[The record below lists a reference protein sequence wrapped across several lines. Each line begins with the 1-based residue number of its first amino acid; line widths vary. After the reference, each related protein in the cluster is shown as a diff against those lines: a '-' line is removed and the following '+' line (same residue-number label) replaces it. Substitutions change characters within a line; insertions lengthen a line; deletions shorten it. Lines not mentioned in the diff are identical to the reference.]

1 MNGVETAPP
10 IDDALARRIGQLQL
24 AYVHSID
31 DGELDRWPD
40 FFTETCLYRVTA
52 RDNVEKGLDL
62 GVMRFESRAMLR
74 DRANSTQHAAVFAP
88 RSIRHVLGG
97 TLIDAA
103 GPDGISGRTNVAI
116 YQTSAD
122 GDTLLLMA
130 ALYRDL
136 IVEIDGR
143 LLFREK
149 QVIYDT
155 IRLPDSVVYP
165 L

>member
-1 MNGVETAPP
+1 MNG
-10 IDDALARRIGQLQL
+10 IDDSLARRIEQLQL

-31 DGELDRWPD
+31 DGELGKWPD
-40 FFTETCLYRVTA
+40 FFTETCLYRITA
-52 RDNVEKGLDL
+52 RDNVEMGLDL

-88 RSIRHVLGG
+88 RTIRHVLSG
-97 TLIDAA
+97 TLIDEA
-103 GPDGISGRTNVAI
+103 GPEGIRGRTNVAV

-130 ALYRDL
+130 AQYHDL
-136 IVEIDGR
+136 IVEIDGA

-149 QVIYDT
+149 QVVYDT

-165 L
+165 I